1 MWKGEGRKEEMEA
14 MREGWREGGWRTE
27 RGIGLSALLCVCW
40 LPWLFSI
47 WILPKTPR
55 TRQITRELPAEV
67 CVEWGRASLGWT
79 GVKEPP
85 TKSLVHVRDL
95 WDLQTCFGK
104 TKTKTLVFRIKGSV
118 LKSGLHYLIIV

>member
-1 MWKGEGRKEEMEA
+1 MWKGEGGKEEMEA

-40 LPWLFSI
+40 LPSLFSI

-55 TRQITRELPAEV
+55 TRQITRGTCWSV
-67 CVEWGRASLGWT
+67 CGVRQGKCGVDGGKKNHPLSLLFTLGT
-79 GVKEPP
+79 FG
-85 TKSLVHVRDL
+85 
-95 WDLQTCFGK
+95 TCRKWFGK
-104 TKTKTLVFRIKGSV
+104 KKKKNLVFRIKGSV